1 MSGNGDQN
9 LFDLSENAI
18 KSVKKPGLVLKIL
31 ESKSRVT
38 VDTDICG
45 LCDKIKNLT
54 EMVSLLLDK
63 YEQLNSELLVG
74 KKLTNI

>member
-1 MSGNGDQN
+1 M
-9 LFDLSENAI
+9 
-18 KSVKKPGLVLKIL
+18 
-31 ESKSRVT
+31 T